1 MTTQPA
7 PAAARLRILRT
18 IAIAYLGAIPMI
30 GIVLTFIT
38 PADDPWGAPD
48 LLGIVV
54 PLAIGAAA
62 WIGVL
67 TFGLRMPALPARDVE
82 IDRTAGLGAYQTT
95 LFQRVAVAMLPALV
109 SVALQFALPH
119 ATLITYAIGGVIS
132 LVLVAVYV
140 YPNRYNV
147 RLVERR
153 LDRDG
158 ARSGLSQSLGFDG
171 GPEAPSNYTGSATF
185 H

>member
-7 PAAARLRILRT
+7 PARLRMLRT
-18 IAIAYLGAIPMI
+18 IAIGYLGAIVMI
-30 GIVLTFIT
+30 GIAMTFIT
-38 PADDPWGAPD
+38 PAEDPWGAPD
-48 LLGIVV
+48 ALGIVL
-54 PLAIGAAA
+54 PLAVGAAA
-62 WIGVL
+62 WIAVL
-67 TFGLRMPALPARDVE
+67 TVGLRVPALPARDVE
-82 IDRTAGLGAYQTT
+82 IDRTAGLGAFQTSMF
-95 LFQRVAVAMLPALV
+95 LRAAFAMLPALV

-119 ATLITYAIGGVIS
+119 ATLVTYAIGGAVS

-140 YPNRYNV
+140 YPQRYSV

-158 ARSGLSQSLGFDG
+158 ARSGLAASLGLDG
-171 GPEAPSNYTGSATF
+171 GPEAPSDYTGSATF